1 MSITTQLIG
10 TTTQL
15 IGATSGITTFAVL
28 ILGLIGLIIVVL
40 TILMPVYVCMIYAE
54 LKGAQNAE
62 NIRAVTLERMMFAME
77 SINFKM
83 DAVEEVYPDPVDL
96 SLPLPIPQSATT
108 PEFLYSE
115 SPLEVASK

>member
-1 MSITTQLIG
+1 MTNTIQI
-10 TTTQL
+10 

-83 DAVEEVYPDPVDL
+83 DAVEEVNTTDHLAVDPDWATMNE
-96 SLPLPIPQSATT
+96 SAS
-108 PEFLYSE
+108 PHGFLYSE
-115 SPLEVASK
+115 SPLDIASK

>member
-1 MSITTQLIG
+1 MTNTI
-10 TTTQL
+10 QL
-15 IGATSGITTFAVL
+15 IGATGDIRAFAVL
-28 ILGLIGLIIVVL
+28 ILVIIGLIIVVL

-96 SLPLPIPQSATT
+96 PLPIPQSATT
-108 PEFLYSE
+108 TGFLYSE
-115 SPLEVASK
+115 SPLDVASK

>member
-1 MSITTQLIG
+1 MQI
-10 TTTQL
+10 
-15 IGATSGITTFAVL
+15 IGATGGITTFAVL

-62 NIRAVTLERMMFAME
+62 NIRAITLERIMFAME

-83 DAVEEVYPDPVDL
+83 DAVEEVYPDPVE
-96 SLPLPIPQSATT
+96 LPLPIPQSATT
-108 PEFLYSE
+108 TGFLYSE
-115 SPLEVASK
+115 SPLDIASK